1 MMETELRQKQPQVP
15 QSYAEALRAA
25 ADAEEQ
31 RLIAQQEAP
40 EQRARR
46 RGLGD

>member
-1 MMETELRQKQPQVP
+1 MQTELRQQQPLVP

-31 RLIAQQEAP
+31 RQIAQKEAT
-40 EQRARR
+40 EQRERR
-46 RGLGD
+46 RGEGH